1 MGRFGRVGRRRTKV
15 HDFNLAGRR
24 SWGIRAGH
32 GGAGFKHEGLV
43 SGRVYR
49 ETAPKSKTRGRAAVS
64 SRVRVGAVLDGERD
78 RAGTEPTH
86 DGVSLARNGV
96 GDGNKPEFRVIGD
109 ERVYVW
115 LPGYFRGGEQ
125 FRRAGTSGGQSRAVC
140 KESDGGN
147 GLIQATEQVDLRA
160 VCAGGVGVGERRS
173 AGNRIDRY
181 PLRGSAVGHAKG

>member
-1 MGRFGRVGRRRTKV
+1 MFKPY
-15 HDFNLAGRR
+15 NLLR
-24 SWGIRAGH
+24 S
-32 GGAGFKHEGLV
+32 
-43 SGRVYR
+43 
-49 ETAPKSKTRGRAAVS
+49 GRAA
-64 SRVRVGAVLDGERD
+64 SRQRKNRRLFLEQLEARRTPTNTPPTAPVI
-78 RAGTEPTH
+78 TEPTH

-96 GDGNKPEFRVIGD
+96 RDGNKPEFRVIGD

-115 LPGYFRGGEQ
+115 LPGYFRCGEQ

-160 VCAGGVGVGERRS
+160 VRAGGVGVGERRS